1 MREFDFEQIG
11 TTPEALR
18 DALVTLRSDFDSHI
32 HDGGSSRQF
41 ETLSVRSLVA
51 GNAVM
56 ASNSLSVTKK
66 NFSDDTAGF
75 WVGLVSGTAKLYLG
89 NTTNS
94 LKWSGT
100 ALTIVGSITATT
112 GTIGGWTIGATSL
125 TAGSGAT
132 TVGLDSG
139 GTNPAFYAGSA
150 TPGSAPFRVT
160 QAGALT
166 ASSATITGTITST
179 AGTIGGFTIAATTL
193 SGGSSLV
200 LDSTGTGIVTGGTIR
215 TAASGTRIELSST
228 NEIKFYNGAS
238 FVGSIFSSS
247 TTGIGFFDSSGVLNA
262 AVLSTAGDVAI
273 SKSGGSFL
281 CQSGGTHGWLTH
293 NNALASISA
302 GNISSNATIQPTSD
316 STLNLGAEDKE
327 WAVGYIDKIAGN
339 SNLNVIDLGTTSQ
352 ILTNQNFNPSSAAG
366 ASLGDATLYWNDIS
380 YKTLTDRGCLGWFD
394 EGVELRDGTIV
405 SDLEALMRI
414 KKHPTK
420 NTVYGKPMLD
430 YTTLPKAV
438 YKPADK
444 QGVLIARDAN
454 NDPIEG
460 QDGAETTAL
469 ISIMIGAIKELNQQ
483 LAVLQKRLPV
493 V

>member
-1 MREFDFEQIG
+1 MREFEFDQIG
-11 TTPEALR
+11 TTPEAIR
-18 DALVTLRSDFDSHI
+18 DALVTLRNDFDSHI

-66 NFSDDTAGF
+66 NFTDDTAGF
-75 WVGLVSGTAKLYLG
+75 WVGLVAGVAKLYLG

-94 LKWSGT
+94 IKWSGT
-100 ALTIVGSITATT
+100 ALTIVGNLTATT

-125 TAGSGAT
+125 TAGSGANT
-132 TVGLDSG
+132 TGLDSG
-139 GTNPAFYAGSA
+139 GSNPAFYAGSA

-160 QAGALT
+160 QAGALV

-179 AGTIGGFTIAATTL
+179 SGTIGGFTLGATTI
-193 SGGSSLV
+193 SGGSSMV
-200 LDSTGTGIVTGGTIR
+200 LDSTGTGIITAGTIR
-215 TAASGTRIELSST
+215 TASSGTRIELTPT

-262 AVLSTAGDVAI
+262 AVLSTNGDVAI

-281 CQSGGTHGWLTH
+281 AQSGGTFGWLTH
-293 NNALASISA
+293 NNSLASISS
-302 GNISSNATIQPTSD
+302 GNISLNANLQPTTD
-316 STLNLGAEDKE
+316 STFTLGIEDKE
-327 WAVGYIDKIAGN
+327 WSVGYIDKIAGN
-339 SNLNVIDLGTTSQ
+339 SNQNVIDLGNTGE
-352 ILTNQNFNPSSAAG
+352 IRTNQNYVPSSAAG
-366 ASLGDATLYWNDIS
+366 ASLGDATLYWNDVS

-420 NTVYGKPMLD
+420 STVYGKPMLD
-430 YTTLPKAV
+430 YTSLPKAV

-444 QGVLIARDAN
+444 KGVLIARDAN
-454 NDPIEG
+454 NDPVEG

-469 ISIMIGAIKELNQQ
+469 LSIMLGAIKELNQQ
-483 LAVLQKRLPV
+483 LAAVKKQLPV